1 MKVLLRSFLV
11 LTAASAA
18 SFAQQWEFGAGGG
31 GSFLNSVP
39 VTGGTG
45 SANAGIQTG
54 AAFGGFVGY
63 NQNKLI
69 GGELHYGFLQSNLK
83 LTSGGS
89 TATFSGVSHI
99 VHYDLTFRT
108 TRNRGKLVL
117 FAATGGGMRVFRGT
131 GSPRLHH
138 RFPHRSHHS
147 ARGYEVRKASARFC
161 SDVRYLLRKA
171 STPRVVGPCIFLQ
184 PRPRLRKALAAV
196 FILAS
201 PGK

>member
-11 LTAASAA
+11 LTAASAV

-69 GGELHYGFLQSNLK
+69 GGELHYGFLQSNLQ
-83 LTSGGS
+83 T
-89 TATFSGVSHI
+89 
-99 VHYDLTFRT
+99 DQ
-108 TRNRGKLVL
+108 RGQHGHFL
-117 FAATGGGMRVFRGT
+117 R
-131 GSPRLHH
+131 RL
-138 RFPHRSHHS
+138 PHRPLRSH
-147 ARGYEVRKASARFC
+147 
-161 SDVRYLLRKA
+161 L
-171 STPRVVGPCIFLQ
+171 
-184 PRPRLRKALAAV
+184 
-196 FILAS
+196 
-201 PGK
+201 